1 MTHLGAELI
10 KKQSQKNSREYW
22 RRSRSKTCRKKTQAW
37 QLITNTQQSFR
48 LVCLTEYYFTLRQ
61 ACMCVHAYRCSAER
75 KSELFPRETGQTS
88 SSCSLILKH
97 VLKCGQQ
104 HLSLFLLWDST
115 KKKNNNKPQIKHSV
129 TPQLHDGTN
138 LRQFGSPVLR
148 WTQLKG
154 ECRSLCHSKPFMVNL
169 SL

>member
-10 KKQSQKNSREYW
+10 KKQSQKKYW
-22 RRSRSKTCRKKTQAW
+22 RWSRSKRCRKKTQAW
-37 QLITNTQQSFR
+37 QLVTNTQQSFR

-61 ACMCVHAYRCSAER
+61 ACMCVHAYRCSEER

-115 KKKNNNKPQIKHSV
+115 KKNNKKTKNRSSIVLHRNY
-129 TPQLHDGTN
+129 TMAQLA
-138 LRQFGSPVLR
+138 SPVLR